1 MNEALN
7 PLNRSQV
14 TLEGLE
20 VERVEPDGAH
30 RDAYR
35 SIAGCLRR
43 TLDLLQDLWSAESP
57 VLDRSTHGNLLGL
70 ARQRDA
76 ATAVNCCVKHIV
88 RNSYYIGQGLLW
100 VGSDE
105 AFGGERCS
113 AAQSRLCC

>member
-20 VERVEPDGAH
+20 VEGVESDGAH

-57 VLDRSTHGNLLGL
+57 VLDRPTHGYLL
-70 ARQRDA
+70 
-76 ATAVNCCVKHIV
+76 
-88 RNSYYIGQGLLW
+88 
-100 VGSDE
+100 
-105 AFGGERCS
+105 
-113 AAQSRLCC
+113 